1 MRHMLHAGLTLPQAM
16 KHQAKSGPA
25 AIRPIARRL
34 TEAMED
40 GESLQD
46 ALENEKEYFPPLY
59 LSIGAVA
66 EETGTLPEALKELEN
81 FFAMQLSLWKKFIAQ
96 ITWPCIQ
103 FVLATLIISLVI
115 YLLGIL
121 GGGSHGMSV
130 LGLQGPKGAAYFF
143 FGIWGFILAIYVFI
157 YLLRNVVGRGPF
169 VDRLFLSLYGL
180 GPALEALALAR
191 FSLGMAVTQE
201 AGITPE
207 RGIKLSLEAT
217 SNFAYIDR
225 VESCQA
231 MLKSGDS
238 LTDTLREQHI
248 FPEVFVDIV
257 HTAEVSGTEPD
268 TFARQA
274 KQYSEIAEAR
284 LKILGQVAYWVVWG
298 LVAIFIIVLIFNIF
312 SQYLSALGGI
322 G

>member
-1 MRHMLHAGLTLPQAM
+1 MLHAGLTLPQAM
-16 KHQAKSGPA
+16 RHQMKSGPA
-25 AIRPIARRL
+25 VMRPVAKRL
-34 TEAMED
+34 TERMEE

-46 ALENEKEYFPPLY
+46 ALESEKEFFPPLY

-81 FFAMQLSLWKKFIAQ
+81 FFSMQLSLWKKFIAQ

-103 FVLATLIISLVI
+103 FVLATLIVSLVI
-115 YLLGIL
+115 YILGIL
-121 GGGSHGMSV
+121 SNGSHGISV

-143 FGIWGFILAIYVFI
+143 FGVWGFVLAIYVFI
-157 YLLRNVVGRGPF
+157 YVLRNVVGRGPF
-169 VDRLFLSLYGL
+169 VDRLFLSFYAL
-180 GPALEALALAR
+180 GPTLEALALAR
-191 FSLGMAVTQE
+191 FCLGMAVTQE
-201 AGITPE
+201 AGISPHKA
-207 RGIKLSLEAT
+207 IKLSLEAT
-217 SNFAYIDR
+217 SNFAYTDR
-225 VESCQA
+225 IESCQA

-238 LTDTLREQHI
+238 LTDTLREQRL

-274 KQYSEIAEAR
+274 KQYSEIAEIR
-284 LKILGQVAYWVVWG
+284 LKILGQAAYWLVWS

-312 SQYLSALGGI
+312 SQYVGALSSI
-322 G
+322 R